1 MFPSKGSDTA
11 LNAFP
16 FGLIVYRVYY
26 LTCQCVG
33 IHEIQHGTRA
43 AYAVQYINFIT
54 KKSRL
59 PVFFPSVI
67 YYELGNQVA

>member
-43 AYAVQYINFIT
+43 AYAVQYIN
-54 KKSRL
+54 L
-59 PVFFPSVI
+59 
-67 YYELGNQVA
+67 